1 MSQTVFKTI
10 NQPIKFRVWDKGL
23 RKFLNSSNRNIE
35 FLKTYLDCIDQSDH
49 GAASFSIIES
59 EIVLQQFAGFSDI
72 TNQEVYEG
80 DIVEFHSGYPNQN
93 DNSFYKSKA
102 AVEFKN
108 GAFWPRPIYDH
119 NDDDTWYNYELK
131 DLKVIGNI
139 FENPNLLK

>member
-1 MSQTVFKTI
+1 M
-10 NQPIKFRVWDKGL
+10 NNRPIKFRSWDEYNKVMFPHEALLHNKFCLGFEDGKVYTMPLIQYLLQYQGEGGQTGL
-23 RKFLNSSNRNIE
+23 
-35 FLKTYLDCIDQSDH
+35 
-49 GAASFSIIES
+49 II
-59 EIVLQQFAGFSDI
+59 QQFAGFLDI

-93 DNSFYKSKA
+93 DNSFYRSKA

-108 GAFWPRPIYDH
+108 GAFWPRPIYDN
-119 NDDDTWYNYELK
+119 NDEDTWYNYELK